1 MGVTRSAMKIHWRG
15 TVGGIVGGRQYGQDT
30 WRSLADSVNQP
41 NTQAQLE
48 ARARFSFVTKTV
60 AALGYAYRLGYKMFI
75 GDGKGP
81 RALFAKQV
89 SRDAV
94 TGNMNDGYVLDN
106 TKVLVS
112 RGGLTQAYNTL
123 AVVTTATQT
132 VTVSWT
138 DNSGVADAEATDKLC
153 YLLYNSSKQD
163 SVSGE
168 DIATRA
174 DETADFNY
182 PAAWAGDTLYLYIYW
197 NGDAKGCSRS
207 QCSGPYTA

>member
-1 MGVTRSAMKIHWRG
+1 MKIHWRG

-48 ARARFSFVTKTV
+48 ARARFSFVTKAI

-81 RALFAKQV
+81 RALFSKQV

-94 TGNMNDGYVLDN
+94 TGDMTAGYTLDP

-112 RGGLTQAYNTL
+112 RGGLTPAYNTT
-123 AVVTTATQT
+123 AVVTPATQN

-138 DNSGVADAEATDKLC
+138 DNSGVGDAEATDQLC
-153 YLLYNSSKQD
+153 YLLFNASKQD

-174 DETADFNY
+174 DETAEFNY
-182 PAAWAGDTLYLYIYW
+182 PVAWAGDNLYLFLYW
-197 NGDAKGCSRS
+197 NGEAKGCSQS
-207 QCSGPYTA
+207 QCLGPYTA